1 MAAAIPFHRPHA
13 TGREA
18 AAIAE
23 VLASSHWHGDGRF
36 TREASNAL
44 SRWLG
49 GGKVLL
55 TTSCTHALELSALL
69 LELAPGDEVILPS
82 FTFVS
87 TANAFALRGAKLVFA
102 DIDPRTLN
110 LSPASVQARVT
121 PRTKAIVP
129 VHYAGVACELDAIG
143 AIATHTPGAPI
154 AIIEDNAHGLF
165 ATWRGKPLGSFGL
178 LATQSFHDTKNV
190 TCGEGGAL
198 AINDPGLFARAE
210 IMREKG
216 TDRARFFRGEVDKYT
231 WVDLGSSYL
240 PSELLAAVLAVQL
253 EAATEIQAKRHAIW
267 RRYHD
272 ELASWA
278 DRNGVARPHVPFEA
292 DHSAHLYWM
301 RLRDLDA
308 RQRMIAHLA
317 SRGIGATFH
326 YQPLNASEMGLRHGA
341 RPGDCPVS
349 ELAADTLVRLPL
361 YPDLGAEAVDRV
373 VSAVAAFKP

>member
-1 MAAAIPFHRPHA
+1 MAAPIPFHRPHA

-18 AAIAE
+18 QVIAE
-23 VLASSHWHGDGRF
+23 ALASGHWHGDGKF
-36 TREASNAL
+36 TKQAASAL

-49 GGKVLL
+49 GGNVLL

-69 LELAPGDEVILPS
+69 LELAPGDEVIIPS

-87 TANAFALRGAKLVFA
+87 TANAFALRGAKPVFA

-110 LSPASVQARVT
+110 LSPASVEARIT

-129 VHYAGVACELDAIG
+129 VHYAGIACDLDALS
-143 AIATHTPGAPI
+143 AIATRTPGSPI
-154 AIIEDNAHGLF
+154 AIVEDNAHGLF
-165 ATWRGKPLGSFGL
+165 GTWRGRPLGSFGL

-198 AINDPGLFARAE
+198 VINDPGLLVRAE
-210 IMREKG
+210 ILREKG

-240 PSELLAAVLAVQL
+240 PSELLAAMLVVQL
-253 EAATEIQAKRHAIW
+253 DAATAIQSKRHAVW

-278 DRNGVARPHVPFEA
+278 DRNGIARPHVPFEA

-301 RLRDLDA
+301 RVRDLDA
-308 RQRMIAHLA
+308 RQRLIAHLA

-326 YQPLNASEMGLRHGA
+326 YQPLNVSDMGRSYGGQ
-341 RPGDCPVS
+341 PGDCPVS
-349 ELAADTLVRLPL
+349 ELAADTLVRLPV
-361 YPDLGAEAVDRV
+361 YPDLGAEEVDRV
-373 VSAVAAFKP
+373 VSAVTAFKP